1 MTTII
6 SSADINSFNEPL
18 LTTFQ
23 NQASYRL
30 YQIASFATEPICLAH
45 ECYVRSKVE
54 NLAKRLGLLSC
65 AFFFAILAAGTSLP
79 GIALRWA
86 ASKIQTKPFIHISNQ
101 ASYLDPP
108 KKFSL
113 LSWNVCCVGGG
124 YTISDG
130 GVLPWRSRIENIGK
144 EILKKNADI
153 TCLYETFD
161 TQSAFYL
168 AQKFK
173 DAGYC
178 DIFFNMGSKGVGVSS
193 GILVASKYRIKN
205 PNFTRFSKDLLVGR
219 TKNAAKGV
227 FSFDLSCN
235 DKPFA
240 TIFATH
246 LQHSEIPQIPT
257 PDERSAREKQMGII
271 SEKIQKIA
279 NKCVLLTGDLNLDR
293 DEANNSNWLKDF
305 SEDDSIK
312 EIKTW
317 GGDEFCAK
325 LMKKEVSS
333 PLNLDYTL
341 LKKDSA
347 ESLTTTAVET
357 GFESDKYK
365 KEALSDHLGLYSEIT
380 LKT

>member
-1 MTTII
+1 MTTITCSDVI
-6 SSADINSFNEPL
+6 DSFNEPL

-23 NQASYRL
+23 NQVSYRL
-30 YQIASFATEPICLAH
+30 YQVASFATEPICLAH
-45 ECYVRSKVE
+45 EYYIRSKVE
-54 NLAKRLGLLSC
+54 NLAKRLALLSC

-79 GIALRWA
+79 GIALREA

-101 ASYLDPP
+101 AAYLDQP

-113 LSWNVCCVGGG
+113 LSWNICCVGGG

-130 GVLPWRSRIENIGK
+130 GVLPWRSRIEKITK
-144 EILKKNADI
+144 EILKKNADV

-168 AQKFK
+168 AQKLQE
-173 DAGYC
+173 AGYC

-193 GILVASKYRIKN
+193 GILVASRYRIKN
-205 PNFTRFSKDLLVGR
+205 PHFTQFSKDLLVGR
-219 TKNAAKGV
+219 TKNAAKGL
-227 FSFDLSCN
+227 FSFDLSSKG
-235 DKPFA
+235 KPFA

-257 PDERSAREKQMGII
+257 PEERSAREKQMDII
-271 SEKIQKIA
+271 CEKIQKIA
-279 NKCVLLTGDLNLDR
+279 NRCVLLTGDLNLDR
-293 DEANNSNWLKDF
+293 DEANDSNWVKDF

-312 EIKTW
+312 ETKTW

-347 ESLTTTAVET
+347 ESLSTTAIET
-357 GFESDKYK
+357 GFEGDKYK